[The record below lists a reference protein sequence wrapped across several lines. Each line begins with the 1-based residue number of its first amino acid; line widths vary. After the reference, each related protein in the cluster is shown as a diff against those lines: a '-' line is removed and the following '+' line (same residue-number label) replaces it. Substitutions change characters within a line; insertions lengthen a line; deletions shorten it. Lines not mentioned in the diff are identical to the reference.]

1 MDTPSNPAQLYQIS
15 RRLNLPFRSAKLPA
29 AAKRVSLMSSTR
41 TGMDFL
47 FRPGRPGLGT
57 LLVAIWAGFMV
68 ATAGAAVYPPVTAI
82 VTPLVCSGGEA
93 QVDSRTF
100 STRPGETIVTREFN
114 CIGDSGK
121 PESVM
126 FKTLAATFA
135 AYALIAFVLL
145 TLLGLWRGRKG
156 AAPGPLSAPAS
167 APAPADAFATLDA
180 AVSRA
185 DLRDAI
191 FRSQRA
197 AAGASGVEAR
207 LEVLNGLREAGL
219 ISDADYEAK
228 KAEILSRL

>member
-1 MDTPSNPAQLYQIS
+1 MSD
-15 RRLNLPFRSAKLPA
+15 RRIGTA
-29 AAKRVSLMSSTR
+29 
-41 TGMDFL
+41 FL
-47 FRPGRPGLGT
+47 FRPGRPGIGT

-68 ATAGAAVYPPVTAI
+68 ATAGAAVYPPVTSI
-82 VTPLVCSGGEA
+82 VTPFVCSGQA
-93 QVDSRTF
+93 QTDSQTF

-135 AYALIAFVLL
+135 VYALIAFVLL

-156 AAPGPLSAPAS
+156 AATDPMAAPAS
-167 APAPADAFATLDA
+167 APPPAAAPIIPELRARTAGLDE
-180 AVSRA
+180 SR
-185 DLRDAI
+185 
-191 FRSQRA
+191 FRLHPAA
-197 AAGASGVEAR
+197 AAGNGIEAR